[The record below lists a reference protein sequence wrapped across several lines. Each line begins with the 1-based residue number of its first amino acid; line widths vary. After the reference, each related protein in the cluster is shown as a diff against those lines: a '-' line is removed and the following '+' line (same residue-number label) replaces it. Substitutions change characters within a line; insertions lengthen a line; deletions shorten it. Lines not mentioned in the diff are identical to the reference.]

1 MEGECSAIASLR
13 EHNGVWDPDVFET
26 MYDRILCKT
35 TCNSD
40 DIVET
45 EAVLLE
51 DVEIV
56 VVAYGSTSW
65 PALEA
70 VYQAREK
77 GIRMGLLRLITVWS
91 VPDREMAAAA
101 ENASTVLSIEMN
113 VSKYYSE
120 VERYVEGRCPVKRVT
135 KSRGGIHNAEDVL
148 AAIERVTR

>member
-1 MEGECSAIASLR
+1 MVYGTRMSSRRCTIESCARPLAIVMTSLR
-13 EHNGVWDPDVFET
+13 P
-26 MYDRILCKT
+26 K
-35 TCNSD
+35 
-40 DIVET
+40 
-45 EAVLLE
+45 AVLLE